1 MAIDSVPSC
10 VQHGVAAADGTV
22 KPYEHCAAFYTFASN
37 QTFDAKTTSE
47 FWLGAS
53 NGTLLLV
60 ALGFIVMVAALV
72 AWVWTEDTKLIAQAR
87 RLRAAQAGPPPPPP
101 ASAAAGVTPDV

>member
-37 QTFDAKTTSE
+37 QTYDAKTTTE

-60 ALGFIVMVAALV
+60 ALGIIVMVATLV
-72 AWVWTEDTKLIAQAR
+72 AWVVTEDARLLAQAR
-87 RLRAAQAGPPPPPP
+87 RLRAAQSGARPAAPTPPPPP
-101 ASAAAGVTPDV
+101 AASA

>member
-60 ALGFIVMVAALV
+60 ALGIIVMFAALV
-72 AWVWTEDTKLIAQAR
+72 AWVVTEDNRLLAQAH
-87 RLRAAQAGPPPPPP
+87 RLRAAQSGGSTAAPPAPPPP
-101 ASAAAGVTPDV
+101 AASA

>member
-1 MAIDSVPSC
+1 MAIDTVSSC
-10 VQHGVAAADGTV
+10 VQHGVAAADGTI
-22 KPYEHCAAFYTFASN
+22 KPFEHCAAFYTFASN

-60 ALGFIVMVAALV
+60 ALGFIVTIAALV
-72 AWVWTEDTKLIAQAR
+72 AWVVTEDARLLAQAR
-87 RLRAAQAGPPPPPP
+87 RLRAAQGGTAPPP

>member
-53 NGTLLLV
+53 NGTL
-60 ALGFIVMVAALV
+60 
-72 AWVWTEDTKLIAQAR
+72 
-87 RLRAAQAGPPPPPP
+87 RAAQSGASPAAPPAPPPP
-101 ASAAAGVTPDV
+101 AASA

>member
-1 MAIDSVPSC
+1 MAIDTVPSC

-22 KPYEHCAAFYTFASN
+22 KPFEHCAAFYTFASN

-53 NGTLLLV
+53 TGTLILV
-60 ALGFIVMVAALV
+60 ALGFIVMVVALIG
-72 AWVWTEDTKLIAQAR
+72 WVMTEDAKLLAQAR
-87 RLRAAQAGPPPPPP
+87 RLRAARGGSTPPP

>member
-1 MAIDSVPSC
+1 MAIDTVPSC

-60 ALGFIVMVAALV
+60 ALGIIVMVAALV
-72 AWVWTEDTKLIAQAR
+72 AWVVTEDAKLLAQAR
-87 RLRAAQAGPPPPPP
+87 RLRAAQAGTPPPPP

>member
-1 MAIDSVPSC
+1 MAIDTVPSC

-22 KPYEHCAAFYTFASN
+22 KPFEHCAAFYTFASN
-37 QTFDAKTTSE
+37 QTFDADTTSS

-53 NGTLLLV
+53 TGTLILV
-60 ALGFIVMVAALV
+60 FLGIIVMVAALV
-72 AWVWTEDTKLIAQAR
+72 AWVVTEDTRLEAQAR
-87 RLRAAQAGPPPPPP
+87 RLRAAQAGVTPPP